1 MDKKSDILTKVG
13 KDAGFKVPEGYF
25 ADFADK
31 MAASLPEKQIK
42 IERKP
47 TRWMRIRP
55 YVYMAA
61 MFAGVWSMMYM
72 FKDLK
77 VRSGE
82 TAAQG
87 QIAEAMKDMD
97 MNKDLIKSGQLSDI
111 DVLSDSLYF
120 DSAFDFNDTTVN

>member
-61 MFAGVWSMMYM
+61 MFAGVWCMMYM

>member
-1 MDKKSDILTKVG
+1 MDKKSNILTKVG

-61 MFAGVWSMMYM
+61 MFAGVWCMMYM